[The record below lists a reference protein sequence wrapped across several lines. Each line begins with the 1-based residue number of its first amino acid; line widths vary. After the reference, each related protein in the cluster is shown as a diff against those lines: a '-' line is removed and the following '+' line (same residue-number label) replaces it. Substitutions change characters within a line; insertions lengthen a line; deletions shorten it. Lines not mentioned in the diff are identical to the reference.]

1 MTDSVKCPS
10 CGKDSKLTTA
20 GKFRQ
25 HGPKD
30 EPCEMSGLFV
40 PNDLLKAAVMEGLK
54 NPLPPPRPPAAAGP
68 ASSTSES
75 RRPDGSENPPRT
87 DPAPHAD
94 APADSSEET
103 PVATG
108 EKDAAEIPGSSEY
121 AENLAARQLDAYKGV
136 AAENGRPYFREETG
150 FTACDFT
157 CEPGM
162 QQCRDCESRTAVV
175 KYEQPDPLPA
185 EAPTEYDQPAKLNR
199 AVTAMRPMNEFEL
212 QVCAMLREMFFQ
224 YTNRSRR
231 SQQTTLGPSQI
242 GTPCDRKLVM
252 HFLQAPKVNP
262 GGDNW
267 ASFVGTQIHN
277 GLEGMLKWADAGR
290 GRFAVEQRLSFP
302 SELVPRGT
310 ADMIDRTLFMI
321 GDHKAQG
328 QWAADKLRTS
338 GPTPLYRVQLH
349 VYGMGARQRG
359 EKIERVSL
367 ISWPRDKSNL
377 DDLYVFSEPYNPQ
390 IARDALK
397 RVEDLKAWTDVQ
409 RAEGKT
415 PPEIA
420 AGAAIADDCSFCPYH
435 MSGAK
440 DLTNGGCNGRR

>member
-1 MTDSVKCPS
+1 M
-10 CGKDSKLTTA
+10 
-20 GKFRQ
+20 
-25 HGPKD
+25 
-30 EPCEMSGLFV
+30 
-40 PNDLLKAAVMEGLK
+40 
-54 NPLPPPRPPAAAGP
+54 
-68 ASSTSES
+68 
-75 RRPDGSENPPRT
+75 
-87 DPAPHAD
+87 
-94 APADSSEET
+94 

-108 EKDAAEIPGSSEY
+108 EKDAELPGASEY
-121 AENLAARQLDAYKGV
+121 TESLAARQLDAYKGV
-136 AAENGRPYFREETG
+136 ATEEGRPYFRAETG

-157 CEPGM
+157 CEETM
-162 QQCRDCESRTAVV
+162 EQCRGCKARHTRDTVV
-175 KYEQPDPLPA
+175 IPFHQEYEQPDPLPA
-185 EAPTEYDQPAKLNR
+185 EAPSAYDQPAKLNR
-199 AVTAMRPMNEFEL
+199 AVTAIRPMDEFEL
-212 QVCAMLREMFFQ
+212 QVCAMLKEMFFQ

-231 SQQTTLGPSQI
+231 SQQTTLGPSQV
-242 GTPCDRKLVM
+242 GTPCDRRLVM

-290 GRFAVEQRLSFP
+290 GRFAVEQRLTFS

-310 ADMIDRTLFMI
+310 ADMIDRTLFMV

-338 GPTPLYRVQLH
+338 GPTPLYRTQLH

-377 DDLYVFSEPYNPQ
+377 DDLYVWSEPYNPQ

-397 RVEDLKAWTDVQ
+397 RVEDLKAWADAQ
-409 RAEGKT
+409 RAEGRT
-415 PPEIA
+415 PPEVA
-420 AGAAIADDCSFCPYH
+420 ALAAIADDCRFCPYH
-435 MSGAK
+435 MPGAK
-440 DLTNGGCNGRR
+440 DLSNGGCNGRR